1 MDEKISSGGERCMIM
16 MASWEYLGYVLV
28 FNPIW
33 GSKGCIQEV

>member
-1 MDEKISSGGERCMIM
+1 MIM

-33 GSKGCIQEV
+33 ESKGCIQEVQGGD